1 MLIYLN
7 VAVEQLFINH
17 NTPLIIHNHSL
28 NFKNWWSLRNDNK
41 KRSSLSLS
49 LRLSLIITHFFTFL
63 NCSFSAIHSFSL
75 SAAP

>member
-49 LRLSLIITHFFTFL
+49 LRLSLIITHIFSLRCTMNFFTGIL
-63 NCSFSAIHSFSL
+63 IKK
-75 SAAP
+75 